1 MFHDIK
7 GSDSVTFPDA
17 DVFYGMLQ
25 ICLGMRETLNQA
37 SISIVRR
44 NVGKFTVYA
53 AVIMIFTP

>member
-7 GSDSVTFPDA
+7 GSDSVTFSYA
-17 DVFYGMLQ
+17 DVFLRDASNLFGNEGNF
-25 ICLGMRETLNQA
+25 IQA